1 MSFGLWEQRALEICM
16 FEQVQCSC
24 LCWSL
29 TSFLGASLRFVGSK
43 KVASHQLGIH
53 RNEEGAAPLPLHKN
67 VRDCREEMKVEAKPG
82 LFSFL
87 LKPVVFLVA
96 ENRSIRN
103 IEEKIW

>member
-1 MSFGLWEQRALEICM
+1 MQLPLPEPDFL
-16 FEQVQCSC
+16 
-24 LCWSL
+24 
-29 TSFLGASLRFVGSK
+29 LGASLRFVGSK

-67 VRDCREEMKVEAKPG
+67 VRASGEEMKVEAKPG

-87 LKPVVFLVA
+87 PKPVVFLVA